1 MTALIDDATQI
12 ETRRR
17 HQQHV
22 SALLEQIDERRREL
36 YLRQAGGVRAAAL
49 HDLKAELRTLRAEM
63 ATTIAP
69 RDALLVDERVRL
81 DGRDPRERPASLG
94 QARVGATEL
103 GLPGGLEL
111 VQDAQRD
118 DGVLARSADHLSA
131 IDIGFAV
138 QPDLS
143 DEG

>member
-49 HDLKAELRTLRAEM
+49 RDLKAELRTLRAEM

-81 DGRDPRERPASLG
+81 DRRDARHRPASLG
-94 QARVGATEL
+94 QARVAAAKL
-103 GLPGGLEL
+103 GLSGGLEL
-111 VQDAQRD
+111 VENAERD
-118 DGVLARSADHLSA
+118 HGVLAGRADHLGA

-138 QPDLS
+138 QPALS
-143 DEG
+143 EEG